1 MNDRRATDMTQ
12 RWSPD
17 GRDREATDLTL
28 RWKDRKAAGLTLRYG
43 VQMEGRVGPLT

>member
-28 RWKDRKAAGLTLRYG
+28 RNV
-43 VQMEGRVGPLT
+43 VQIEGIEGPLA